1 MGLVETIRSSA
12 IETLDKIGWLAP
24 LLGRLSVGL
33 LFMSTGWGK
42 VHSLDKVTHFF
53 ESLHIPAPAFN
64 AVIVG
69 YSELVCGTLLVLGL
83 ATRLATLPLI
93 VSMVIAILTAKLSE
107 IHGLFDLVG
116 SEEFTYLCVLAMIA
130 IIGPGAVAM
139 DHPLARRLG
148 WTKA

>member
-1 MGLVETIRSSA
+1 
-12 IETLDKIGWLAP
+12 
-24 LLGRLSVGL
+24 
-33 LFMSTGWGK
+33 
-42 VHSLDKVTHFF
+42 
-53 ESLHIPAPAFN
+53 
-64 AVIVG
+64 
-69 YSELVCGTLLVLGL
+69 
-83 ATRLATLPLI
+83 
-93 VSMVIAILTAKLSE
+93 MVIAILTAKLSE